1 MSLLT
6 VVQHFCQRTGIPS
19 PFDVMGNQVDSV
31 IQVRALLEE
40 EGQDL
45 AARGRWQALVCEAS
59 FTTIAT
65 ESQGAMTTLAPSGF
79 DHIINQT
86 IWDRTTRLPIA
97 GPLDSA
103 EWQAM
108 KALVPA
114 GPRYTFRIRG
124 GQLLVNPAPVAGHS
138 WYFEYASKNWILG
151 ADGTTYKQFFTL
163 NDDTLLV
170 PETLALMGLR
180 WRWKKEK
187 GMDYA
192 EDFRTYEMQ
201 VKDAIGRDG
210 GKRVI
215 YADNQNWRGPQPGIF
230 VPAGSWMQP

>member
-6 VVQHFCQRTGIPS
+6 TVQQFCQRTGIPS
-19 PFDVMGNQVDSV
+19 PGDVMGSQVDGV

-40 EGQDL
+40 EGMDL
-45 AARGRWQALVCEAS
+45 AKRGGWQGLVREAS
-59 FTTIAT
+59 FTTTAT
-65 ESQGAMTTLAPSGF
+65 ESQGAITTLAPYSF
-79 DHIINQT
+79 DYIVNNT
-86 IWDRTTRLPIA
+86 LWDRTTRLPVA
-97 GPLDSA
+97 GPLDA
-103 EWQAM
+103 PEWQAM

-124 GQLLVNPAPVAGHS
+124 GQLMVNPIPVAGDS
-138 WYFEYASKNWILG
+138 WYFEYVSKAWILDS
-151 ADGTTYKQFFTL
+151 DGTTYKQYFTK
-163 NDDTLLV
+163 NDDTILL
-170 PETLALMGLR
+170 PEEIALMGLR

-210 GKRVI
+210 GKRTI
-215 YADNQNWRGPQPGIF
+215 YADNCNWRGPQPGIF
-230 VPAGSWMQP
+230 VPAGSWALP